1 MPYSSNY
8 QYTNSQYSSLSS
20 SAVPNTSMHYP
31 LMPQVAPVD
40 VNAMPSGYPA
50 QPNSQF
56 IPMVQGY
63 RPEAPMNQYPS
74 MSSPSP
80 YSMLTPQSPF
90 YYVNSPQAAG
100 NAAVDRNHP
109 LQDPY
114 MSMPMQRGN
123 AQTPYIATQLSSSP
137 QYTCLSNTRMATKT
151 R

>member
-8 QYTNSQYSSLSS
+8 QYTNTQYSSLSS
-20 SAVPNTSMHYP
+20 SAVPNPSMHYP

-40 VNAMPSGYPA
+40 VNAMSSGYPA

-56 IPMVQGY
+56 IPVVQGY
-63 RPEAPMNQYPS
+63 RPDAPMNQYPS

-90 YYVNSPQAAG
+90 FYVNSPQAAG
-100 NAAVDRNHP
+100 NAAVDRNLP
-109 LQDPY
+109 LQDHY
-114 MSMPMQRGN
+114 LSMPMQRGN
-123 AQTPYIATQLSSSP
+123 AQTPYIATQLSSP
-137 QYTCLSNTRMATKT
+137 QCTCLSNTRMATKT